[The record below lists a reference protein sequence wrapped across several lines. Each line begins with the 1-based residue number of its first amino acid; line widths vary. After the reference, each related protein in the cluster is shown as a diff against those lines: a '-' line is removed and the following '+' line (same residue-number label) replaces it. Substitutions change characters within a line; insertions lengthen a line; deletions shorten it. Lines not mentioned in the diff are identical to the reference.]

1 MSDLDN
7 YLQSMLS
14 DLKMKS
20 AEISTDNF
28 KFKKILRDNKD
39 YMMQKLLIVC
49 DPVMAELN
57 KIHQDLEE

>member
-1 MSDLDN
+1 
-7 YLQSMLS
+7 
-14 DLKMKS
+14 MKS